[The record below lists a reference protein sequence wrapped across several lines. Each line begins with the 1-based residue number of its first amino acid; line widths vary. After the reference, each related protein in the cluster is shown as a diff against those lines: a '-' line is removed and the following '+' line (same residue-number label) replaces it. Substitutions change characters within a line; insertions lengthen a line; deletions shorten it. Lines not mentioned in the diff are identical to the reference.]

1 MKIYEKLNDVTNT
14 KWNKKPEDCTNHEI
28 YYAMLEMTN
37 KLCRDLPKP
46 QGERKLYYFSAEFLV
61 GKLLSN
67 NLLALGIFEE
77 TEKVLNEKVTAK
89 DVMLLVEGMLAPVEG
104 KIGEAYHSYMLHEYI
119 IEDLAKKVFG
129 KDVDM
134 DKLYKDAEKKF
145 DKQQKELKEKRK
157 EILKKQIESLQKE
170 MDK

>member
-1 MKIYEKLNDVTNT
+1 MT
-14 KWNKKPEDCTNHEI
+14 KKMESVKKNKKEEKDLKRKQSLLDG
-28 YYAMLEMTN
+28 YAML
-37 KLCRDLPKP
+37 
-46 QGERKLYYFSAEFLV
+46 SAL
-61 GKLLSN
+61 KATHYNDS
-67 NLLALGIFEE
+67 ITDKE

-129 KDVDM
+129 NDVDM

-145 DKQQKELKEKRK
+145 NKQQKELKEKRK
-157 EILKKQIESLQKE
+157 EILKKQIESIQKE